1 MPDPKTTLPSDC
13 TFGRSCHPPTPV
25 PPGTHLFIPLA
36 VLSLGARVIITD
48 SRPFGGAGS
57 LSVPAGAKKPI
68 ARNAGR
74 RQQMRRGA
82 SLGGR
87 PAGAHSETATGR
99 RALWSGGHDARDRKS
114 TRLNSSH

>member
-1 MPDPKTTLPSDC
+1 MPDPKTTFPSDC

-74 RQQMRRGA
+74 RPQMRRGP
-82 SLGGR
+82 SIGGR
-87 PAGAHSETATGR
+87 PAGAPSETEYGR
-99 RALWSGGHDARDRKS
+99 AQVGSPFP
-114 TRLNSSH
+114 